1 MLHTL
6 SHSPWQC
13 DIASLVRNLCN
24 EFNLP
29 RGEVRAAVRAARHE
43 QAHYLRELRAEAEH
57 IYAETLRRWH
67 HSFTQRRAQVQAQGF
82 DPAFQRT
89 WEFYLAYCE
98 AAFDADSIDVVQ
110 YTLVR
115 D

>member
-1 MLHTL
+1 M
-6 SHSPWQC
+6 
-13 DIASLVRNLCN
+13 
-24 EFNLP
+24 P
-29 RGEVRAAVRAARHE
+29 RDVIEDGEGHQHE
-43 QAHYLRELRAEAEH
+43 QQAYSGA
-57 IYAETLRRWH
+57 LRRWH
-67 HSFTQRRAQVQAQGF
+67 HSFAQRRAQVQAQGF

-98 AAFDADSIDVVQ
+98 AAFDAGSIDVVQ